1 MKKNNK
7 YTKSNIYKIVSTI
20 LKVSQANLQKKDN
33 LASFKKWD
41 SLIHLEIISKL
52 DKLFKGKIGQVSDIS
67 NTTSMKK
74 IINMLKRKKL
84 IE

>member
-1 MKKNNK
+1 MKKKIKLNK
-7 YTKSNIYKIVSTI
+7 DYIYKSVSKI
-20 LKVSQANLQKKDN
+20 LKISPENLKKKDN
-33 LASFKKWD
+33 LTSIGKWD

-52 DKLFKGKIGQVSDIS
+52 DKLFKGKLGEASDIS

-74 IINMLKRKKL
+74 ILNILKKKNL